1 MTCPNCGSALEPL
14 APVCGACGM
23 SLEWEETDDAGPAP
37 WEDALVPVLVSSD
50 TTLLAVARSLLE
62 AHGVPCAVRG
72 ELVQDLLGWG
82 RLLGGRNIVTG
93 PAALEVPREREV
105 EARELLAAVN
115 VAPPLEA
122 EGER

>member
-23 SLEWEETDDAGPAP
+23 SLEWEETDDAEPAP

-62 AHGVPCAVRG
+62 GARRAVRRARRAG
-72 ELVQDLLGWG
+72 AGPARLAAAWG
-82 RLLGGRNIVTG
+82 DGASSTG
-93 PAALEVPREREV
+93 PAALEVPREREL

-115 VAPPLEA
+115 VDPPLEA